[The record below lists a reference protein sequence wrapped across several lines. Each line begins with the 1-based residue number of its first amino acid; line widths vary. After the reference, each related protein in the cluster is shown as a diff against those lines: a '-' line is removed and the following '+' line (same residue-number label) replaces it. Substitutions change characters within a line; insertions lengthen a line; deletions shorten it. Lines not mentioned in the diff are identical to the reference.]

1 MNGNAD
7 SFRQELENKMRSQ
20 EILENAFAEIQ
31 TELEAI
37 KTRVNNAEK
46 QIIDVEDRIL
56 EITQSGQQTEN
67 QMKAI

>member
-37 KTRVNNAEK
+37 KTRVNNAEE